1 MVSAASM
8 VEIDLRVNAKIALP
22 GTPVYDLRAGFVRVP
37 ENVADYLVRQGLA
50 RRIAPAPAK
59 APVVPRAAGEKS
71 PQPLGAGGVSV
82 ELETSPTGAAEAVDA
97 APSTGRRGAASKPR
111 SKRRKG

>member
-1 MVSAASM
+1 MAIAASM
-8 VEIDLRVNAKIALP
+8 VEIDLRVNAKVALL

-37 ENVADYLVRQGLA
+37 EDVADYLVRQGLA

-59 APVVPRAAGEKS
+59 APVVPRAAGEKA
-71 PQPLGAGGVSV
+71 PLALGAGDVPG
-82 ELETSPTGAAEAVDA
+82 EPETSPTGGAEAVDA
-97 APSTGRRGAASKPR
+97 VPRTGRRGGASNPR

>member
-8 VEIDLRVNAKIALP
+8 VEVDLRVNAKVALP

-37 ENVADYLVRQGLA
+37 EDVANHLVRQGLA

-59 APVVPRAAGEKS
+59 APVVPRAAGEEAPKA
-71 PQPLGAGGVSV
+71 LGSGDVPV
-82 ELETSPTGAAEAVDA
+82 EPETPPTGGTEAVDA
-97 APSTGRRGAASKPR
+97 APRAGRRVGASKPR